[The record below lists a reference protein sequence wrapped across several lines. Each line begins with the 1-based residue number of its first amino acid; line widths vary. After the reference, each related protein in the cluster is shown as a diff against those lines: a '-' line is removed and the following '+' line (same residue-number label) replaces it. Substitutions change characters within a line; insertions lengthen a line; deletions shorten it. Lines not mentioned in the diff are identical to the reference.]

1 MPTAKNLKASAAKA
15 SKGKKNSPVKPHAA
29 AKPVAIASEAPKKK
43 VKALFKGDEKLGT
56 YLRKILVQVHPRV
69 SISRDAMDAINSLAL
84 DIYRKLATSAAD
96 LSRKG
101 KLGKNGMQPALTARD
116 VQTAVKLSLP
126 GELSAHAVSAGAEA
140 VTKYKLSRVVSK

>member
-15 SKGKKNSPVKPHAA
+15 SKGKKISPVKPQVAA
-29 AKPVAIASEAPKKK
+29 RPAAIASEMPKKK

-56 YLRKILVQVHPRV
+56 YLRKILIQVHPTM
-69 SISRDAMDAINSLAL
+69 SISRDAMDTVNSLAL
-84 DIYRKLATSAAD
+84 DMYRKLSSSAAE

-101 KLGKNGMQPALTARD
+101 KTQSLTARD

-140 VTKYKLSRVVSK
+140 VTKFKLSR